1 MEIIIRKKKV
11 KKEMKRMIEE
21 FEEKGR
27 ELEKVIKIGR
37 KKLKDEVKINIGKE
51 LEEFEEKLREE
62 KERMEEV
69 EEILR
74 EVKIGGK
81 DIGKRIKEQKE
92 YEEKEIEEIQKI

>member
-92 YEEKEIEEIQKI
+92 YEEKEIVEIQKI